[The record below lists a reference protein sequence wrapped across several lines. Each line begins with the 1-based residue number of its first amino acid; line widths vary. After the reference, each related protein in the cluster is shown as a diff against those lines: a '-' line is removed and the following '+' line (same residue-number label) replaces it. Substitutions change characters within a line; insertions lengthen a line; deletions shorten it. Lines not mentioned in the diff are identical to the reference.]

1 MPRLD
6 PRTYQLAVPAG
17 LLTAGLTTLHFDV
30 GGWQVATTMATVLG
44 AQAACARLARLPHL
58 NLQSALISGFSLC
71 LLLRTSHLRWAFA
84 AAVIAITS
92 KFLLLWRGKHIFNPT
107 NFAIV
112 LLLLVTPDVWVS
124 PGEWGSAAFTGFLL
138 GCLGTIVSTRA
149 ARADITFTFLGCHA
163 LLLFGRAVWLGD
175 PLAIPLYRLEN
186 GALLLFA
193 FFMISDPKTTP
204 DSRAG
209 RILFGC
215 LVALGAYY
223 VDLVLYR
230 TNGILWAL
238 AASAPLVPFLD
249 AWLPGPRYAWP
260 GHRPPTE
267 ETSHETPAPAAARAH
282 ARGGVLVH

>member
-6 PRTYQLAVPAG
+6 PRTYQLAVPAS
-17 LLTAGLTTLHFDV
+17 LLTAGLTRLHFDV
-30 GGWQVATTMATVLG
+30 DGWQVAATMTTVL
-44 AQAACARLARLPHL
+44 AMQAACARLAGLPRL

-71 LLLRTSHLRWAFA
+71 LLLRTSDARWAILA
-84 AAVIAITS
+84 GAIAIAS
-92 KFLLLWRGKHIFNPT
+92 KFLIRWRGKHLFNPT

-112 LLLLVTPDVWVS
+112 VLLAATPRVWVS

-163 LLLFGRAVWLGD
+163 LLLFGRALWLGD
-175 PLAIPLYRLEN
+175 PLTIPLHRLEN

-204 DSRAG
+204 DSRVG
-209 RILFGC
+209 RVLLGC
-215 LVALGAYY
+215 IVAVGAYY

-238 AASAPLVPFLD
+238 AAAAPLVPFLD
-249 AWLPGPRYAWP
+249 AALPGRRYAWP
-260 GHRPPTE
+260 ELRPVME
-267 ETSHETPAPAAARAH
+267 DTSHEAPDPAPAH
-282 ARGGVLVH
+282 AGRGVLVH

>member
-1 MPRLD
+1 MARLD

-17 LLTAGLTTLHFDV
+17 LLTAGLTTLHFDLD
-30 GGWQVATTMATVLG
+30 GWQVAVTIGTALA
-44 AQAACARLARLPHL
+44 AQATCARLARLPRL
-58 NLQSALISGFSLC
+58 NLQSALISGLSLS
-71 LLLRTSHLRWAFA
+71 LLLRTSDLRWAFA
-84 AAVIAITS
+84 AAAMAITS
-92 KFLLLWRGKHIFNPT
+92 KFLVRWRGKHVFNPT

-112 LLLLVTPDVWVS
+112 ALLLVTPAVWVS
-124 PGEWGSAAFTGFLL
+124 PGEWGATAFTGFLL

-149 ARADITFTFLGCHA
+149 ARADVTFTFLGSHA
-163 LLLFGRAVWLGD
+163 LLLFGRALWLGD

-209 RILFGC
+209 RVLFGC
-215 LVALGAYY
+215 LVAAGAYY

-238 AASAPLVPFLD
+238 AAAAPLVPVLD
-249 AWLPGPRYAWP
+249 AYLPGPRYAWP
-260 GHRPPTE
+260 PHRSPTE
-267 ETSHETPAPAAARAH
+267 ETSHEALAPAPAPGH

>member
-6 PRTYQLAVPAG
+6 PRTYQLAVPAT

-30 GGWQVATTMATVLG
+30 GAAQVVATMATVL
-44 AQAACARLARLPHL
+44 ATQAACVRLTGLPSL

-71 LLLRTSHLRWAFA
+71 LLLRTSDLRWALA
-84 AAVIAITS
+84 AAVIAIAS
-92 KFLLLWRGKHIFNPT
+92 KFLIRWRGKHIFNPT

-112 LLLLVTPDVWVS
+112 ALLVLTPHVWVS

-163 LLLFGRAVWLGD
+163 LLLVGRALWLGD
-175 PLAIPLYRLEN
+175 PLTIPFHRLEN

-209 RILFGC
+209 RMLFAAI
-215 LVALGAYY
+215 VAAGAYY

-238 AASAPLVPFLD
+238 AAAAPLAPVLD
-249 AWLPGPRYAWP
+249 AVLPGPRYCWP
-260 GHRPPTE
+260 GHRPATE
-267 ETSHETPAPAAARAH
+267 DTSHETLDPAPAH
-282 ARGGVLVH
+282 AGRRVLVH